1 MILRVCRSNELKYKA
16 MIWESVWE
24 ANKNEEKK
32 YVVDLQHDERLL
44 GLPSLKGDE
53 EQHECQK
60 CQ

>member
-1 MILRVCRSNELKYKA
+1 MILRRRSQNELKHKA
-16 MIWESVWE
+16 MIWESMWGSQQ
-24 ANKNEEKK
+24 NEEKK

>member
-1 MILRVCRSNELKYKA
+1 

-24 ANKNEEKK
+24 ASKNEEKK
-32 YVVDLQHDERLL
+32 YVVDLQRDERLL
-44 GLPSLKGDE
+44 GLPSLKGGE